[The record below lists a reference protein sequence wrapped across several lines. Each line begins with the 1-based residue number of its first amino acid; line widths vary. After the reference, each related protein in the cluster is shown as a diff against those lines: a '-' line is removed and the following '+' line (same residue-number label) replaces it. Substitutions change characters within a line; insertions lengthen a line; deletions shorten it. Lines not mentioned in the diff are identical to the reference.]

1 VSDDHRR
8 SNAVP
13 RRRRRLRRRSR
24 VRAERAQPRDA
35 HRAEAERNESERSVA
50 DGENIAG
57 ALEEV
62 RKANAAL
69 RDATAAL
76 QKAREDVHALKLW
89 AQRVVYEMKR
99 RNMTPPEMPAVLL
112 DTEEA

>member
-1 VSDDHRR
+1 MTIVEAMQSLGGVGVFVG
-8 SNAVP
+8 AVAYA
-13 RRRRRLRRRSR
+13 LKERSR
-24 VRAERAQPRDA
+24 AMRI
-35 HRAEAERNESERSVA
+35 RAEAERNESERSVA